1 MAEHPIWRG
10 HLRLALV
17 TCPVALY
24 STLHES
30 GNLHFHYINPAT
42 GNRVR
47 MVTEDA
53 ETGEELSR
61 RDLVRGYE
69 FRKNEY
75 VLLDEADFES
85 ARIDSSATLN
95 VEKFVPAGAVH
106 PIYFESSYYLVP
118 DGDAGI
124 DVYVVLRDAIRRTGH
139 MALSRL
145 VIARRERAVALLPM
159 DRGMVLHTLH
169 EARDLADPHTLFG
182 AVPDTK
188 PDPEMVR
195 LAVQLIGRQTAEFDA
210 ADMEDRYEAR
220 LRAVIDA
227 KLRGEGITPEAA
239 PAADQDNVIDLMQ
252 ALKRS
257 LGGKGAAEG
266 RKAGTRPASGKRPA
280 ADAAEPKGRKRK
292 VPATKRRRSA

>member
-17 TCPVALY
+17 TCPVALH

-30 GNLHFHYINPAT
+30 SNLHFHYINPAT

-47 MVTEDA
+47 MITEDA

-95 VEKFVPAGAVH
+95 VEKFVPTGAIH

-124 DVYVVLRDAIRRTGH
+124 DVYVVLRDAIRQTGH

-169 EARDLADPHTLFG
+169 EARDLADSHALF
-182 AVPDTK
+182 AAIPDTK
-188 PDPEMVR
+188 PDAEMVK
-195 LAVQLIGRQTAEFDA
+195 LAVQLIGRQTAAFDP

-220 LRAVIDA
+220 LREVIDA
-227 KLRGEGITPEAA
+227 KLRGEGITPEAE

-252 ALKRS
+252 ALKKS

-266 RKAGTRPASGKRPA
+266 REPATRRASGKRPA
-280 ADAAEPKGRKRK
+280 ADAPEPKSSKRK
-292 VPATKRRRSA
+292 APAAKRRRSA